1 MHTFMSMGS
10 LLQKARTA
18 SATRLGLLLSSVAT
32 PTGTYAVARWRCSV
46 TLPGYLEEISRSVV
60 ALGGRD
66 TGYREGDARCW
77 RVSSNSL
84 ANTRCWWCQGPSNTG
99 LPSSLITDKKLNSSL
114 AVQPQMD
121 ELLLSGSCPWTH
133 IGVRDVFRSIQV
145 FLAIKFFPTDDD
157 GEENAQEHRDLS
169 GRGLNIEVCCVLQ
182 MLVQHSRS
190 INEVLLT
197 FQIINEDPNGGVSS
211 RRFKENYLVG
221 DDEDSPSNSNA
232 VNGLYNRHKVP
243 PDKTDLDGRISQGDK
258 VPHRNGTSLRLE
270 ELDFVPACDIVTK
283 EAISAIHRAKT
294 QRCKRELVNITC
306 LIQRGRLYP
315 KQLTSSC
322 PSQGLTA
329 GKSLGCYEDKKTFR
343 MLTGY
348 FANLKLTN
356 SPKHCMNMCLQSGF
370 QYAGVQYSAL
380 LIPGKPAGVPKE
392 SAEPGEPR
400 ARIAFLLTLNGR
412 ALRQVRRLIR
422 VLFHKDHFFFIHV
435 DARQDYL
442 YRELLLL
449 EKTLPNVRLARQ
461 RFATIWGGSSLL
473 QMLLTSMGELLNLG
487 WSWDFIINLSES
499 DFPIKTNNQLGEFLT
514 ANKGR
519 NFVKSHGREV
529 QRFVQKQGL
538 DKTFVECDAHMWRTG
553 DRRLPW
559 GVQMDGGSDWVA
571 LSRPFVTYLAGVNG
585 TRDLLLQGLITVFR
599 YTLLP
604 AESFF
609 HTLLRNSQFCTTY
622 VDNNLHVTNWK
633 RRLGCRCQYKH
644 VVDWCGCSPN
654 DFKMEDWPRLQGTE
668 GRQLFFARKFE
679 PIVNQAVIHQLEERL
694 YGLYPP
700 GVPNVASYWQSVYHH
715 ADLSPPPD
723 DSLVTLTHSLLR
735 LASKL
740 LSSDA
745 CSVTPSRLIEVTSY
759 HHQDSYKGSLIL
771 YEVSVGGSSDVVIL
785 ETWVRP
791 QQFLGG
797 LKMNGPVKMLKT
809 LYVSSDY
816 DQKEQV
822 SRNNLQSLGPFS
834 EPVLVFQLSEGPA
847 GAAVPSLNLTV
858 LWVDPAGQLAE
869 VSEVHVEDASTVNH
883 VKPSLREPLLP
894 GVWEVKMVLN
904 SSLVARTQFL
914 VIPLQL
920 VSGVDISQHQST
932 FLHNGPA
939 QSFVA
944 PEGVDYERFMAS
956 AGEKLALRRKAT
968 ANSKRFGV
976 DLQKWIDSLT
986 NGFYKVVESCA
997 ASTRQ
1002 TSLCGGV
1009 ILEPCEGTVWSSL
1022 APDPKSQIC
1031 TVNNITGRMD
1041 RLLAVSSW
1049 S

>member
-1 MHTFMSMGS
+1 
-10 LLQKARTA
+10 
-18 SATRLGLLLSSVAT
+18 
-32 PTGTYAVARWRCSV
+32 
-46 TLPGYLEEISRSVV
+46 
-60 ALGGRD
+60 
-66 TGYREGDARCW
+66 
-77 RVSSNSL
+77 
-84 ANTRCWWCQGPSNTG
+84 
-99 LPSSLITDKKLNSSL
+99 
-114 AVQPQMD
+114 
-121 ELLLSGSCPWTH
+121 
-133 IGVRDVFRSIQV
+133 
-145 FLAIKFFPTDDD
+145 
-157 GEENAQEHRDLS
+157 
-169 GRGLNIEVCCVLQ
+169 
-182 MLVQHSRS
+182 
-190 INEVLLT
+190 
-197 FQIINEDPNGGVSS
+197 
-211 RRFKENYLVG
+211 
-221 DDEDSPSNSNA
+221 
-232 VNGLYNRHKVP
+232 
-243 PDKTDLDGRISQGDK
+243 
-258 VPHRNGTSLRLE
+258 
-270 ELDFVPACDIVTK
+270 
-283 EAISAIHRAKT
+283 
-294 QRCKRELVNITC
+294 
-306 LIQRGRLYP
+306 
-315 KQLTSSC
+315 
-322 PSQGLTA
+322 
-329 GKSLGCYEDKKTFR
+329 
-343 MLTGY
+343 
-348 FANLKLTN
+348 
-356 SPKHCMNMCLQSGF
+356 
-370 QYAGVQYSAL
+370 
-380 LIPGKPAGVPKE
+380 
-392 SAEPGEPR
+392 
-400 ARIAFLLTLNGR
+400 
-412 ALRQVRRLIR
+412 
-422 VLFHKDHFFFIHV
+422 
-435 DARQDYL
+435 
-442 YRELLLL
+442 
-449 EKTLPNVRLARQ
+449 
-461 RFATIWGGSSLL
+461 
-473 QMLLTSMGELLNLG
+473 MLLASMGELLNLG

-499 DFPIKTNNQLGEFLT
+499 DFPINPTKSIRIAENQPGEQGRLLWDSLLLLGSPFFLGSESSNCNKCDLTNALVVLSPTAEDGEIEVRISVGLRKSFGPAHTHSIFQQVKPHNLFPFIIIIIINSFHLVAGTNNQLGEFLT

-700 GVPNVASYWQSVYHH
+700 GLPNVASYWQSVYHH

-745 CSVTPSRLIEVTSY
+745 CSVTPSRLLEVTSY

-771 YEVSVGGSSDVVIL
+771 YEVSVGGSSDVVKL

-791 QQFLGG
+791 QQLLWG
-797 LKMNGPVKMLKT
+797 LKMNGPVKTLKT

-847 GAAVPSLNLTV
+847 GASAPSLNLTV

-869 VSEVHVEDASTVNH
+869 VSEVHVEDVSTVNH

-894 GVWEVKMVLN
+894 GVWEVKMILN

-920 VSGVDISQHQST
+920 VSGVEISQHQST

-944 PEGVDYERFMAS
+944 PEGVDYERFLAS

-986 NGFYKVVESCA
+986 NRFYKVVESCA

-1041 RLLAVSSW
+1041 RPYVISQFLSVGTTDKMYALAGVVFVVGDDHYIDGQVRLVKDDPYITGQVTIESTISCTCVMGPMPLGSEPDLTTTVW
-1049 S
+1049 RLPQAQP

>member
-1 MHTFMSMGS
+1 MAPSKTLDTRWVRRYRSFFIIGS
-10 LLQKARTA
+10 VIL
-18 SATRLGLLLSSVAT
+18 
-32 PTGTYAVARWRCSV
+32 
-46 TLPGYLEEISRSVV
+46 
-60 ALGGRD
+60 
-66 TGYREGDARCW
+66 
-77 RVSSNSL
+77 
-84 ANTRCWWCQGPSNTG
+84 
-99 LPSSLITDKKLNSSL
+99 
-114 AVQPQMD
+114 
-121 ELLLSGSCPWTH
+121 
-133 IGVRDVFRSIQV
+133 SIQV

-243 PDKTDLDGRISQGDK
+243 PDKPDLDGRISQGDK

-322 PSQGLTA
+322 PSQGFTA

-370 QYAGVQYSAL
+370 QYAGVQYSTECFCGNEEPPSTARL
-380 LIPGKPAGVPKE
+380 PDSSCNMKCPADPREACGGYQVKPTCGEDILQLESLFCATEDPPTHLGSQSKITTMQWQMVATGQLCVQHQLEFTPQVPKE
-392 SAEPGEPR
+392 SAEPGEPH

-473 QMLLTSMGELLNLG
+473 QMLLASMGELLNLG

-797 LKMNGPVKMLKT
+797 LKMNGPVKTLKT

-869 VSEVHVEDASTVNH
+869 VSEVHVEDASTVRDLLGDRLGTVATTLHLVNH
-883 VKPSLREPLLP
+883 PVYIVYLP
-894 GVWEVKMVLN
+894 Y
-904 SSLVARTQFL
+904 R
-914 VIPLQL
+914 
-920 VSGVDISQHQST
+920 

-1002 TSLCGGV
+1002 TSLCEGV

-1041 RLLAVSSW
+1041 RKLRCAFTLPPDEF
-1049 S
+1049 

>member
-1 MHTFMSMGS
+1 MAPSKTLDTRWVRRYRSFFIIGS
-10 LLQKARTA
+10 VIL
-18 SATRLGLLLSSVAT
+18 
-32 PTGTYAVARWRCSV
+32 
-46 TLPGYLEEISRSVV
+46 
-60 ALGGRD
+60 
-66 TGYREGDARCW
+66 
-77 RVSSNSL
+77 
-84 ANTRCWWCQGPSNTG
+84 
-99 LPSSLITDKKLNSSL
+99 
-114 AVQPQMD
+114 
-121 ELLLSGSCPWTH
+121 
-133 IGVRDVFRSIQV
+133 SIQV
-145 FLAIKFFPTDDD
+145 FLAIKFFPTEED

-169 GRGLNIEVCCVLQ
+169 GRGLNIEIV
-182 MLVQHSRS
+182 
-190 INEVLLT
+190 
-197 FQIINEDPNGGVSS
+197 NEDPNGGVSS

-243 PDKTDLDGRISQGDK
+243 PDKPDLDGRISPGDK

-322 PSQGLTA
+322 PSQGFTA

-370 QYAGVQYSAL
+370 QYAEFTPQ
-380 LIPGKPAGVPKE
+380 VPKE

-449 EKTLPNVRLARQ
+449 EKTLPNVRLARH

-473 QMLLTSMGELLNLG
+473 QMLLASMGELLNLG

-499 DFPIKTNNQLGEFLT
+499 DFPIKTNNQLREFLT

-571 LSRPFVTYLAGVNG
+571 LSRPFVTYLAGING
-585 TRDLLLQGLITVFR
+585 TTDLLLQGLIT
-599 YTLLP
+599 
-604 AESFF
+604 SFF

-700 GVPNVASYWQSVYHH
+700 GLPNVASYWQSVYHH

-740 LSSDA
+740 LNSDA
-745 CSVTPSRLIEVTSY
+745 CSVTPSRLLEVTSY

-791 QQFLGG
+791 QQFLWG
-797 LKMNGPVKMLKT
+797 LKMNGPVKTLKT

-822 SRNNLQSLGPFS
+822 SRNNLQTLGPFS

-847 GAAVPSLNLTV
+847 GASAPSLNLTV

-904 SSLVARTQFL
+904 SSLVAGTHFL

-920 VSGVDISQHQST
+920 VSGVEISQHQST

-986 NGFYKVVESCA
+986 NRFYKVVESCA

-1041 RLLAVSSW
+1041 RSHDNTVNTIISQDRSLEVRVVNDDLLYHWIGHEVKVDIVIPTLLITGHVTREVIVADVLFKSHQGASPPTLITMFHIGFGNEVDQAGYKFTPLRKRPALKTHLR
-1049 S
+1049 